1 MSDLKHADIFNWIE
15 TWAPLTLAY
24 DWDNVGLQI
33 GSKTNN
39 VKKILVTLDVSEAVV
54 DEAIEKQVN
63 LIISHHPLLFK
74 PLTQVDVNKPKG
86 RIVQKLL
93 QHDIDRKSTRMNTS
107 HVSSYTAACCW

>member
-1 MSDLKHADIFNWIE
+1 MSHLKHVDIFNWME

-33 GSKTNN
+33 GSKTNA
-39 VKKILVTLDVSEAVV
+39 VKKVLVTLDVSEAVV
-54 DEAIEKQVN
+54 DEAIEKQAN

-74 PLTQVDVNKPKG
+74 PLKRVDVNKPKG

-93 QHDIDRKSTRMNTS
+93 QHDITVYSAHTNLD
-107 HVSSYTAACCW
+107 